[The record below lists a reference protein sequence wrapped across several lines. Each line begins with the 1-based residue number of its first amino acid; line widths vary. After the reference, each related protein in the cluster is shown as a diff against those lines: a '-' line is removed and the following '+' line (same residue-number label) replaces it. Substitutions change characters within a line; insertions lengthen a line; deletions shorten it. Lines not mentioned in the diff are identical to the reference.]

1 MQVQHYL
8 ENWETTVWNIFYAAF
23 YCFRIREIE
32 DQSGINGK
40 PVSPLTTGRYDLLLK
55 LMHDKDLRME
65 VEFEDVEGDRGR
77 FHWQWRTPCSLPQIL
92 WSLWTSYHSIAWC
105 CRLLFDFGAGEI
117 EEICS
122 DTEESIEKEIPKT
135 VQEFTMHFYL
145 KIDIIRSVVRMQY
158 SYI

>member
-1 MQVQHYL
+1 MITEFCDAGPALPRKLRDDSVKH
-8 ENWETTVWNIFYAAF
+8 FFAAF

-77 FHWQWRTPCSLPQIL
+77 FH
-92 WSLWTSYHSIAWC
+92 
-105 CRLLFDFGAGEI
+105 
-117 EEICS
+117 
-122 DTEESIEKEIPKT
+122 
-135 VQEFTMHFYL
+135 
-145 KIDIIRSVVRMQY
+145 
-158 SYI
+158 